1 MARAGAATLTVLAAF
16 ALGGC
21 AGGEEWQGAPPNADY
36 AEFEAS
42 VYPVLL
48 RDCAFSECHG
58 GEQRFFHIYGPGRSR
73 IDPAL
78 EPTDPAT
85 AEEVL
90 ATYQRAVSMLA
101 TDRDV
106 ARSLLLTK
114 PLEGGAGG
122 QGHRG
127 LDALGR
133 NVYSTTNDPGYA
145 ALRAWSL
152 RAAHGSG
159 SATP

>member
-1 MARAGAATLTVLAAF
+1 MGRAHAVSLPLLAAL
-16 ALGGC
+16 ALGAC
-21 AGGEEWQGAPPNADY
+21 ASGEEWQGAPPNADY

-58 GEQRFFHIYGPGRSR
+58 HEQRFFHVYGPGRSR

-85 AEEVL
+85 AEEIL

-101 TDRDV
+101 TDGDV
-106 ARSLLLTK
+106 EHSLLLSK
-114 PLEGGAGG
+114 PLEGSAGG

-127 LDALGR
+127 LDVLGR
-133 NVYSTTNDPGYA
+133 NVYASSSDPNYA
-145 ALRAWSL
+145 VLRAWSL
-152 RAAHGSG
+152 RAAQAGSI
-159 SATP
+159 TP